1 MEAWIPITIAAA
13 FLQNLRTALQKHL
26 KARLSTA
33 GATFSRFCFAVPLA
47 FAYGAGVLLV
57 EDSALPP
64 GNPEFFVFCLIGSA
78 AQILATALLVALFSY
93 RNFAAGTSY
102 SKTETV
108 QTALFGAVVLGETMS
123 GGALVGILVS
133 LFGVI
138 LVSLAR
144 SQITARHL
152 LTDLTARPALMGLAS
167 GALFGIA
174 AVSYRAA
181 ALSLADGSVWLRAA
195 CTLASVIVLQT
206 VMMSLYLV
214 LREPGQLMAVLRSW
228 RVTIW
233 VSVTGLLGSICWFT
247 AMTMQNA
254 AYVRALGQIE
264 LVFTFMAT
272 TLIFREELRHA
283 EVLGILLIV
292 AGILL
297 LLLD

>member
-214 LREPGQLMAVLRSW
+214 LREPGQLTAVLRSW

-264 LVFTFMAT
+264 LIFTFMAT
-272 TLIFREELRHA
+272 TLIFREELRRA

>member
-47 FAYGAGVLLV
+47 FAYGAGVLFV

-64 GNPEFFVFCLIGSA
+64 GNPEFFVFCLVGSA

-108 QTALFGAVVLGETMS
+108 QTALFGVVVLGETLS
-123 GGALVGILVS
+123 GGAVVGILVS

-152 LTDLTARPALMGLAS
+152 LMDLTARPALMGLAS

-272 TLIFREELRHA
+272 TLIFREELRRA

>member
-108 QTALFGAVVLGETMS
+108 QTALFGAVVLGETLS

-152 LTDLTARPALMGLAS
+152 LSDLAARPALMGLAS
-167 GALFGIA
+167 GAFFGIA

-214 LREPGQLMAVLRSW
+214 LREPGQLTAVLRSW

-254 AYVRALGQIE
+254 AYVRALGQVE

-272 TLIFREELRHA
+272 TLIFREELRRA
-283 EVLGILLIV
+283 EVLGIFLIV

>member
-1 MEAWIPITIAAA
+1 
-13 FLQNLRTALQKHL
+13 
-26 KARLSTA
+26 
-33 GATFSRFCFAVPLA
+33 
-47 FAYGAGVLLV
+47 
-57 EDSALPP
+57 
-64 GNPEFFVFCLIGSA
+64 
-78 AQILATALLVALFSY
+78 
-93 RNFAAGTSY
+93 
-102 SKTETV
+102 
-108 QTALFGAVVLGETMS
+108 
-123 GGALVGILVS
+123 
-133 LFGVI
+133 
-138 LVSLAR
+138 
-144 SQITARHL
+144 
-152 LTDLTARPALMGLAS
+152 MGLAS

-214 LREPGQLMAVLRSW
+214 LREPGQLTAVLRSW
-228 RVTIW
+228 RVTVW

-264 LVFTFMAT
+264 LVFTLMAT
-272 TLIFREELRHA
+272 TLIFREELRRA

>member
-47 FAYGAGVLLV
+47 FAYGAGVLFV

-64 GNPEFFVFCLIGSA
+64 GNPEFFIFCLVGSA

-108 QTALFGAVVLGETMS
+108 QTALFGVVVLGETLS

-152 LTDLTARPALMGLAS
+152 LMDLTARPALMGLAS

-272 TLIFREELRHA
+272 TLIFREELRRA

>member
-108 QTALFGAVVLGETMS
+108 QTALFGAVVLGETLS
-123 GGALVGILVS
+123 GGALAGILVS

-152 LTDLTARPALMGLAS
+152 LTGLTARPALMGLAS

-214 LREPGQLMAVLRSW
+214 LREPGQLTAVLRSW

-264 LVFTFMAT
+264 LIFTFMAT
-272 TLIFREELRHA
+272 TLIFREELRRA

>member
-13 FLQNLRTALQKHL
+13 FLQNFRTALQKHL

-108 QTALFGAVVLGETMS
+108 QTALFGVVVLGETLS

-152 LTDLTARPALMGLAS
+152 LSALAARPALMGLAS

-214 LREPGQLMAVLRSW
+214 LREPGQLTAVLRSW

-254 AYVRALGQIE
+254 AYVRALGQVE

-272 TLIFREELRHA
+272 TLIFREELRRA
-283 EVLGILLIV
+283 EVLGIFLIV

>member
-108 QTALFGAVVLGETMS
+108 QTALFGAVVLGETLS
-123 GGALVGILVS
+123 GGALAGILVS

-214 LREPGQLMAVLRSW
+214 LREPGQLTAVLRSW

-283 EVLGILLIV
+283 EVLGDRKSV
-292 AGILL
+292 V
-297 LLLD
+297 